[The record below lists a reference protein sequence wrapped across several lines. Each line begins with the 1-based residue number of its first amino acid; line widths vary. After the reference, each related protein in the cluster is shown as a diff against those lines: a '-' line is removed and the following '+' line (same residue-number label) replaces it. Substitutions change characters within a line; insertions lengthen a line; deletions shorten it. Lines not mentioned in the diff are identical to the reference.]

1 MKAIALSML
10 FVCSALSAQEHHH
23 HQHAPAPA
31 PPAAQRTYTIPDLAV
46 QTQSGDSVHFYRDL
60 VKGRVVVMNFVFT
73 SCTTVCP
80 TMGATFA
87 RVQQQLGDRD
97 VAMISVSIDPAN
109 DTPERLTAWSKKLGA
124 KPGWT
129 LVTGTKSDIS
139 AILKSLGLF
148 TADPAAHSPVVMVV
162 NDPENRWERIDGL
175 AAPSAIV
182 AAIDRIGAAAR

>member
-10 FVCSALSAQEHHH
+10 LVCSALSAQEHHH

-31 PPAAQRTYTIPDLAV
+31 PPPAQRTYTIPDLAV
-46 QTQSGDSVHFYRDL
+46 QTHSGDSVHFYRDL

-162 NDPENRWERIDGL
+162 NDPENRWERVDGL
-175 AAPSAIV
+175 AAPSAII
-182 AAIDRIGAAAR
+182 AAIDRVAR